1 MPAGI
6 GDSHRAFCIGLPA
19 AARTPALMT
28 ALTKWAWAQEP
39 DPAPRRVP
47 RPRCAHAR
55 SAILLGSRS
64 PMRSSSPN
72 CAQSGS
78 GYPTRSSPWHGQRRA
93 RGAGL
98 HPARLVSMPLLT
110 IGAMDV
116 MPPAINSGGGH
127 VPLSDRP
134 NHFRLGPGRSVP
146 AVGCSPTAPTITPQG
161 RAARH
166 GVHTVSPICTPCPPA
181 GGPAASMRSTRSVCA
196 LPQDENPANG
206 SLPSR
211 GTSKVTMDVSHVSP
225 SASPTTS
232 NTPASIF
239 RGCCGSLVVFRRC
252 GAPNSSRS
260 SQPACRVHQPVA
272 HGFGFNCALGAF

>member
-1 MPAGI
+1 MRSCPI
-6 GDSHRAFCIGLPA
+6 RH
-19 AARTPALMT
+19 TPRQ
-28 ALTKWAWAQEP
+28 QEP
-39 DPAPRRVP
+39 DEVQFAQLRPEWFRVP
-47 RPRCAHAR
+47 HQVVPLARTTSSPRCRASPGAPGVD
-55 SAILLGSRS
+55 AIID
-64 PMRSSSPN
+64 
-72 CAQSGS
+72 
-78 GYPTRSSPWHGQRRA
+78 H
-93 RGAGL
+93 RGDGCYAPC
-98 HPARLVSMPLLT
+98 HQFR
-110 IGAMDV
+110 
-116 MPPAINSGGGH
+116 GGH

-272 HGFGFNCALGAF
+272 HGFGFICALGAF